1 VYCTH
6 CGTERADGA
15 TICANCGQQV
25 QVFALPE
32 RVPNYLWQSIVTTL
46 CCCPPFGVVALLF
59 AVQVSSKL
67 AAGDEAGAQAA
78 SAKARKWS
86 IVALVAGI
94 VVGAVS
100 AVLVALQ

>member
-15 TICANCGQQV
+15 TTCENCGQRV
-25 QVFALPE
+25 QVFEAPLP
-32 RVPNYLWQSIVTTL
+32 VPNYLWQSIVTTL
-46 CCCPPFGVVALLF
+46 CCCPPFGIVALLF

-67 AAGDEAGAQAA
+67 AAGDATGAQVA
-78 SAKARKWS
+78 SARARKWC
-86 IVALVAGI
+86 IAALIAGI
-94 VVGAVS
+94 VSGAVG